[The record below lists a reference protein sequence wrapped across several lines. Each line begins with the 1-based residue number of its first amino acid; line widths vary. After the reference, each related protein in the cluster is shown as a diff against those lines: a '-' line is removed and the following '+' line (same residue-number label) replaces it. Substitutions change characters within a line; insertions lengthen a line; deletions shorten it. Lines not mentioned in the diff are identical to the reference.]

1 MKRRT
6 TTVSRMALTAFAAG
20 GLFAGNAAQAQ
31 KSADFN
37 GDGIADLAVGAPH
50 ENIGALISAGAVH
63 IICGS
68 TAKITATGSQ
78 FWHQN
83 SSGVLDASEI
93 DDRFGS
99 ALASGDFNKD
109 GFADLAIGI
118 PGEALGSIHD
128 AGAVAVLYGST
139 NCLRSTGNQIWHQDS
154 QGIADIAEEGDEF
167 GAALAA
173 RDFNKDGYADLA
185 IGAPGEDVGDIVDA
199 GIVHILYGSATGL
212 HRKFNQAWWQGGN
225 GLLDSAETGD
235 RFGSSLVAAEFTG
248 DAIGDLAVGV
258 PGQAIN
264 GFAQAGAVHVM
275 LGSLSRLTATGNL
288 VLTQDSIG
296 LDPSEEGDA
305 FGWALASAD
314 FNKDQ
319 KADLVVGAP
328 FEDVGEITE
337 AGAVH
342 VLYSTAAGPAA
353 VNSQF
358 WHQSVEGMPDAAEQR
373 DWFGYALAAGDFNRD
388 GFADLAIGSPF
399 ESIDQHVET
408 GAVFVLQGSLAGVT
422 ATNIAFWHQDSP
434 NVMGDNSQWDNFG
447 SALTVG
453 DYDRD
458 RYMDLVIAVPGEDFA
473 NVVDGGSITVLYSG
487 GAGGLA
493 GSGCQCWHQNVSG
506 IADKC
511 ENDDYLG
518 DALGR

>member
-1 MKRRT
+1 MKRRIS
-6 TTVSRMALTAFAAG
+6 TVSRMALTACVAG
-20 GLFAGNAAQAQ
+20 GLLTGSAAHAQ

-68 TAKITATGSQ
+68 SVQLTASGSQ

-99 ALASGDFNKD
+99 ALACGDFNKD

-118 PGEALGSIHD
+118 PGEDLGSIYD
-128 AGAVAVLYGST
+128 AGAVAILYGSP
-139 NCLRSTGNQIWHQDS
+139 NSLRSNGNQIWHQDS
-154 QGIADIAEEGDEF
+154 TGIADAAEEGDEF

-173 RDFNKDGYADLA
+173 RDFNKDGFADLA
-185 IGAPGEDVGDIVDA
+185 IGVPGEDVGDIVDA

-212 HRKFNQAWWQGGN
+212 NRKFSQVWWQGSG
-225 GLLDSAETGD
+225 GMLDAAETGD
-235 RFGSSLVAAEFTG
+235 RFGSSLVAADFTG
-248 DAIGDLAVGV
+248 DGIGDLAVGA
-258 PGQAIN
+258 PGQMVNA
-264 GFAQAGAVHVM
+264 FADAGAVHVM

-288 VLTQDSIG
+288 VFTQDAIG
-296 LDPSEEGDA
+296 LDASEEGDS
-305 FGWALASAD
+305 FGWALAAAD
-314 FNKDQ
+314 FNKDK
-319 KADLVVGAP
+319 KADLVIGAP

-342 VLYSTAAGPAA
+342 VLYSTATGPAA
-353 VNSQF
+353 VNSLF
-358 WHQSVEGMPDAAEQR
+358 LHQSVEGMPDFAEQR
-373 DWFGYALAAGDFNRD
+373 DWFGFALAATDFNRD

-399 ESIDQHVET
+399 ETIDEHTET
-408 GAVFVLQGSLAGVT
+408 GAVFVLQGSLTGVT
-422 ATNIAFWHQDSP
+422 TTNAALWHQDTP
-434 NVMGDNSQWDNFG
+434 NVPGDNAQWDNFG

-453 DYDRD
+453 DYNGDNKL
-458 RYMDLVIAVPGEDFA
+458 DLVVAVPGDDFP

-487 GAGGLA
+487 GAVGLT
-493 GSGCQCWHQNVSG
+493 STGCQCWHQNVSG

-511 ENDDYLG
+511 EPDDYFG
-518 DALGR
+518 DSLGR